1 MKKKILATLMAA
13 AMTMSL
19 AACGAAK
26 EEAAAPAA
34 QETKEEAPAAEAATE
49 AAAEATEAVA
59 SGGDLNGDGKII
71 VGYISKNTVDVF
83 HATLNGAAEE
93 RLNALVSDGTI
104 DEWTGILDGNT
115 DAAKQCDLAQD
126 CINYPCDYVIILPAE
141 STASDPAVTS
151 MADAGI
157 GVIVVNSATD
167 STESAALTFSGS
179 DDVYAGELMGNY
191 VMEKAPDGGV
201 FIHCQGIIGN
211 SAQIQ
216 RGEGIANTIEKD
228 SKWTKAADIPC
239 DWDASKA
246 VNAVDDYLAQYG
258 DDLKAIICDNDDMSS
273 AAQAECNAKGREDI
287 VCIGVDGNQGPLQ
300 MVKDGTLGATV
311 LQDGAGQVNAGI
323 DAIVSAIKGETVD
336 KSYTVP
342 FVVVTSEN
350 VDQYLQ

>member
-1 MKKKILATLMAA
+1 MKKRIYATLMAA

-19 AACGAAK
+19 VACGAAK
-26 EEAAAPAA
+26 EEAPAAAAPAVE
-34 QETKEEAPAAEAATE
+34 ETEASAAETVAE
-49 AAAEATEAVA
+49 EATEAVA
-59 SGGDLNGDGKII
+59 TGGDLNGDGKII

-93 RLNALVSDGTI
+93 RLNALVNDGTI

-157 GVIVVNSATD
+157 GVVVVNSATD
-167 STESAALTFSGS
+167 STDAKALTFSGS

-191 VMEKAPDGGV
+191 VMENAPDGGV

-258 DDLKAIICDNDDMSS
+258 DDLKAVICDNDDMSS

-323 DAIVSAIKGETVD
+323 DAIVAAINGETVE
-336 KSYTVP
+336 KNYVVP

-350 VDQYLQ
+350 VDQYLN

>member
-1 MKKKILATLMAA
+1 MKKKILTTIIAI
-13 AMTMSL
+13 AMTMNLS
-19 AACGAAK
+19 ACGGGPAATTADTSMTQGEK
-26 EEAAAPAA
+26 ASETEAA
-34 QETKEEAPAAEAATE
+34 ESTGE
-49 AAAEATEAVA
+49 AAAEAAAT
-59 SGGDLNGDGKII
+59 GGDLNGDGKII

-83 HATLNGAAEE
+83 HATINGAAQE
-93 RLNALVSDGTI
+93 RLEALVADGTI

-115 DAAKQCDLAQD
+115 DPAKQCDLAQD

-167 STESAALTFSGS
+167 STESVAMAFAGS

-191 VMEKAPDGGV
+191 VMDKAPDGGV
-201 FIHCQGIIGN
+201 FVHCQGIIGN

-216 RGEGIANTIEKD
+216 RGEGISNTIGSD
-228 SKWTKAADIPC
+228 SKWKNAADVPC

-246 VNAVDDYLAQYG
+246 VNTVDDYLAQYG
-258 DDLKAIICDNDDMSS
+258 DDLKAVICDNDDMSS
-273 AAQAECNAKGREDI
+273 AAQAECNAKGRSDI

-300 MVKDGTLGATV
+300 MVKEGTLGATV

-323 DAIVSAIKGETVD
+323 DAIVASIRGKVVEKNYV
-336 KSYTVP
+336 VP
-342 FVVVTSEN
+342 FVLVTSEN
-350 VDQYLQ
+350 VDEYLN